1 MSKKKIL
8 RTIYLLYPLIF
19 IFLLLNSTLLVLSSL
34 RYPGGI
40 RVFTNESYSM
50 SPAITPSDLIIVRKQ
65 FPLSYDKGDIVTFY
79 TKDSEGKEQIITH
92 RIYKLGG
99 NVYITKGDA
108 NLVPDKNYLLPR
120 LIIGKVI
127 VVIPYLGIYL
137 RALRNKVLQPIF
149 LYLPALYIITIEIY
163 NIFMDLQELKITK
176 KKKIKSFHHESPK
189 EQKQK

>member
-8 RTIYLLYPLIF
+8 STIYLLYPLIF

-34 RYPGGI
+34 RYPGEI
-40 RVFTNESYSM
+40 RVFTNKSYSM
-50 SPAITPSDLIIVRKQ
+50 SPTITPSDLIIVRKQ

-79 TKDSEGKEQIITH
+79 AKDNKGREQIITH

-108 NLVPDKNYLLPR
+108 NLVPDPGYLLPR

-127 VVIPYLGIYL
+127 VIIPYLGTYL
-137 RALRNKVLQPIF
+137 RALRNKTLQPIF
-149 LYLPALYIITIEIY
+149 LYLPAFYIILVEVY
-163 NIFMDLQELKITK
+163 NILMDLQELKITK
-176 KKKIKSFHHESPK
+176 KKEIKSSHHRGSK
-189 EQKQK
+189 E